1 MNGGA
6 WLRCEGEK
14 VDVLLRDLNVVEYWT
29 GRANEGEFETTEAR
43 GNRAAAMALLPARRG
58 SARGAAGSDCA
69 LATCP
74 DGQSRRAPEV
84 ATMRGH
90 DGPRVIPFERR

>member
-43 GNRAAAMALLPARRG
+43 GNRG
-58 SARGAAGSDCA
+58 
-69 LATCP
+69 
-74 DGQSRRAPEV
+74 
-84 ATMRGH
+84 
-90 DGPRVIPFERR
+90 ERRKSLP